1 MIKMASHEISQESSS
16 VLSGITVEIPNLCHL
31 REFLSI
37 ENRTKITNKPS
48 GAGIGWIFVGIRKIN
63 EYETVDSRQKD
74 PNKENCYLL

>member
-48 GAGIGWIFVGIRKIN
+48 GAGIG
-63 EYETVDSRQKD
+63 
-74 PNKENCYLL
+74 